1 MRSIKEWPVALRR
14 QWLLTGA
21 AGAGFLLTGLV
32 VFIALED
39 RTLLMLSV
47 LLALCILLRCLLFYR
62 IAFERDYEIVEGVCI
77 ELGRAGLKKQR
88 TVRLLQE
95 DGNEYAVCLDKRLSL
110 RIGNRYRF
118 YFRKDTRSLSEYSTG
133 FDCFPGVQLITVEN
147 LGEYHAADE
156 MADESEKTQNGGG
169 ER

>member
-95 DGNEYAVCLDKRLSL
+95 DGNEYAVCLDKPIREFACAVNNSSL
-110 RIGNRYRF
+110 TIHEWASGWGRIH
-118 YFRKDTRSLSEYSTG
+118 
-133 FDCFPGVQLITVEN
+133 FPPVKLVE
-147 LGEYHAADE
+147 AD
-156 MADESEKTQNGGG
+156 A
-169 ER
+169 

>member
-1 MRSIKEWPVALRR
+1 MRSIKEWPAALRR

-21 AGAGFLLTGLV
+21 VGAGFLLTSLV

-47 LLALCILLRCLLFYR
+47 LLALCTLFRCLLFYR
-62 IAFERDYEIVEGVCI
+62 MAFEGAYEIVEGICI

-95 DGNEYAVCLDKRLSL
+95 DGNEYAVFLDKRLSL

-118 YFRKDTRSLSEYSTG
+118 YFRKDSSGLSEYSTG
-133 FDCFPGVQLITVEN
+133 FDCFPGVELITVEN

-156 MADESEKTQNGGG
+156 IAVESEKEQNGGG
-169 ER
+169 QG